1 MSFIVSMGSKAE
13 PLVRIFKGE
22 TLKLCEKGDKIMNLV
37 KNFFSQLSPAHFYH
51 ILQARSD
58 IFVMEQNCV
67 YRDIDGLDFECIHIF
82 FEDENSGK
90 VLAYLRAF
98 RKDSDTAQIGRVLSA
113 EHGKGLGGKILSVG
127 VETVKELFKPKSI
140 IIEAQCY
147 AIGYYAREGFKVCS
161 EEFMEDDIPHVYM
174 KLNIE

>member
-1 MSFIVSMGSKAE
+1 MSFIVSMGLKAE

-22 TLKLCEKGDKIMNLV
+22 TLKLCEKGDKIMHLV
-37 KNFFSQLSPAHFYH
+37 KNFFSQLSPAQVYH

-98 RKDSDTAQIGRVLSA
+98 RKDSVQISLYSEHQPADCSTAGFRKPERHLHQRAEDRPKRPGQVPGR
-113 EHGKGLGGKILSVG
+113 GKI
-127 VETVKELFKPKSI
+127 
-140 IIEAQCY
+140 
-147 AIGYYAREGFKVCS
+147 
-161 EEFMEDDIPHVYM
+161 
-174 KLNIE
+174 